1 MNFKDINLDED
12 NASLVLQYFSQKKI
26 DKMWKLVESLC
37 SEVETAKDSELIFG
51 KNTVTIRLWQI

>member
-51 KNTVTIRLWQI
+51 KNTVTIRLWHI